1 MMRIGF
7 IDFLIAFDEGF
18 EYASFFKTVEFH
30 TYSISTFTELFGKG
44 TEIARIA
51 WVEKELQQELDAC
64 LICEQRSNH
73 VGVGGL
79 ENGGWRVENRE
90 WSLTVIS
97 YQLFVVRSKY

>member
-1 MMRIGF
+1 MRIGF

-51 WVEKELQQELDAC
+51 WVEKELQKKLKTC
-64 LICEQRSNH
+64 FVCEQWANH
-73 VGVGGL
+73 SGWGMGDGEWVMGD
-79 ENGGWRVENRE
+79 GGWVMGDGE
-90 WSLTVIS
+90 
-97 YQLFVVRSKY
+97 